1 METPVNGQASKSGP
15 VRRRRAVAVVS
26 SIAVHLLILFALLAS
41 HRDSPKPPELGPM
54 TASLVDGFRLT
65 NPEAAV
71 AQADPAPAKSPPT
84 FVRKALVSRAA
95 DTLQADDDPSPAPA
109 PVLSEA
115 QLAGAATADSGA
127 AGGGDPGPKG
137 GACNMARLLQ
147 DKLRRDAMVQAAVT
161 ASGPTSRAMMVW
173 NGDWVRSSGQDG
185 KGLAALLE
193 AILWEVGFAPAKCR
207 AEPVHGLVMIS
218 LNDAPGAARI
228 VVGSD
233 DWRWS
238 DLLMLRP

>member
-1 METPVNGQASKSGP
+1 MI
-15 VRRRRAVAVVS
+15 AVAC
-26 SIAVHLLILFALLAS
+26 SIATHLLILFGLLAS
-41 HRDSPKPPELGPM
+41 HRDAPKPPEPGPM

-65 NPEAAV
+65 NPEATV

-84 FVRKALVSRAA
+84 FVRKALATRDT
-95 DTLQADDDPSPAPA
+95 DTLDADDDPVPAPA

-115 QLAGAATADSGA
+115 QLAGAATAESGA
-127 AGGGDPGPKG
+127 SGGGDPGPKG

-147 DKLRRDAMVQAAVT
+147 DKLRRDSMVQAAV
-161 ASGPTSRAMMVW
+161 ASSGPSSRAMMVW

-185 KGLAALLE
+185 KGLAALRE

-207 AEPVHGLVMIS
+207 MEPVHGLVMIS
-218 LNDAPGAARI
+218 LNDAPGSARI

-233 DWRWS
+233 AWRWS
-238 DLLMLRP
+238 DLLMLQP

>member
-1 METPVNGQASKSGP
+1 METPVNGPASKRKP
-15 VRRRRAVAVVS
+15 VRLRRATAIVFSLA
-26 SIAVHLLILFALLAS
+26 AHLLILFALLAS

-54 TASLVDGFRLT
+54 TASLVDGFQLT

-71 AQADPAPAKSPPT
+71 AQADPAPVKSPPT
-84 FVRKALVSRAA
+84 FVRKALTSRDA
-95 DTLQADDDPSPAPA
+95 DTLQADDDPSPPA
-109 PVLSEA
+109 PVLSDA

-127 AGGGDPGPKG
+127 SGGGDPGPKG

-147 DKLRRDAMVQAAVT
+147 DKLRRDSMVQAAVAANGST
-161 ASGPTSRAMMVW
+161 GRAMMVW

-185 KGLAALLE
+185 KGLAALRE

-233 DWRWS
+233 AWRWS